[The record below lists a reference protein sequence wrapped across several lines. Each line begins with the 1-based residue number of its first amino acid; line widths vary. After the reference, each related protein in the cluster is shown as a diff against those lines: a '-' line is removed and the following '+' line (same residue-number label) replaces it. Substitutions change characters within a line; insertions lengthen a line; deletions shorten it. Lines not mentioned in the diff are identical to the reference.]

1 MGDGS
6 NSLKKFLLF
15 SQRSCADVFSLKV
28 FCESFSRV
36 LVGTWPS
43 VNKCVGM
50 GVPMCVLES
59 VSVCLSVKKSV

>member
-1 MGDGS
+1 M
-6 NSLKKFLLF
+6 
-15 SQRSCADVFSLKV
+15 
-28 FCESFSRV
+28 

-59 VSVCLSVKKSV
+59 VSVCLTVKKSVKKEQGRINILVY